1 MPFFV
6 GFIIESLTTSGQL
19 AAETDTFKR
28 CDGSGRCMNQPPQP
42 FQASIAPNRSSSI
55 VSTRTGLTI
64 GTLQDETRSIR
75 SVDLT
80 IGGRLFHINRDASR
94 ISILE
99 PNDLPPYSPPPHGF
113 SSLSQVIGE
122 AEQTH
127 PHPIQRSVSS
137 STTGPPGSA
146 DEVLHTNS
154 DEQTVGRS
162 LSFNPGPDKLS
173 VIPKRRSASQG
184 NIPDSAYSSAGQPV
198 SPLRRRNGVRLPR
211 IFTSIPHERD
221 TCSEDTTL
229 LDNESGS
236 IRVTRSAGPRIGG
249 GEVHSRSPSYIG
261 QNAHGKF
268 PTCVEST
275 HLTLLNELDQV
286 YRKELKSRDFTIDDL
301 RKRLQHLEEQMQ
313 SRIEKSQNEVEEQWE
328 SRWKLRD
335 RHYMERMRR
344 MELDF
349 QKQLEQAVSDR
360 DSEWAAELK
369 RMNDKL
375 LKNIG
380 GPSAMGHGSSATQSG
395 FNSRI
400 RASSNSTENGVHNV
414 VSEDRGYQAAAL
426 AAQIPGERRSLPY
439 PELPAKDLPS
449 LLHRPRIRQNFSDLD
464 DGDRGVRGCYRR
476 RRRCDPEELSEI
488 RKGKREDTWSRQRD

>member
-1 MPFFV
+1 MDEPQILAPQSPARV
-6 GFIIESLTTSGQL
+6 EENHADGTT
-19 AAETDTFKR
+19 
-28 CDGSGRCMNQPPQP
+28 PP
-42 FQASIAPNRSSSI
+42 SMDSEN
-55 VSTRTGLTI
+55 
-64 GTLQDETRSIR
+64 D
-75 SVDLT
+75 
-80 IGGRLFHINRDASR
+80 
-94 ISILE
+94 ISIH
-99 PNDLPPYSPPPHGF
+99 YSR
-113 SSLSQVIGE
+113 LIRNIDRDNRK
-122 AEQTH
+122 ALNL
-127 PHPIQRSVSS
+127 R
-137 STTGPPGSA
+137 
-146 DEVLHTNS
+146 
-154 DEQTVGRS
+154 
-162 LSFNPGPDKLS
+162 DKELATM
-173 VIPKRRSASQG
+173 R
-184 NIPDSAYSSAGQPV
+184 
-198 SPLRRRNGVRLPR
+198 VR
-211 IFTSIPHERD
+211 
-221 TCSEDTTL
+221 
-229 LDNESGS
+229 
-236 IRVTRSAGPRIGG
+236 
-249 GEVHSRSPSYIG
+249 
-261 QNAHGKF
+261 
-268 PTCVEST
+268 
-275 HLTLLNELDQV
+275 LNELDQV

-449 LLHRPRIRQNFSDLD
+449 LLHRPRIRQDFSDLD

-476 RRRCDPEELSEI
+476 RPRCDPEELSEI

>member
-1 MPFFV
+1 MDSPQGRSETETRASMHTRASSV
-6 GFIIESLTTSGQL
+6 QTPTTSQL
-19 AAETDTFKR
+19 RQPLPPHYLASVNETVSFEPR
-28 CDGSGRCMNQPPQP
+28 PS
-42 FQASIAPNRSSSI
+42 RSSSI

-99 PNDLPPYSPPPHGF
+99 PIDLPPYSPPPHGF

-127 PHPIQRSVSS
+127 PHPIQRSVASS
-137 STTGPPGSA
+137 GSA

-184 NIPDSAYSSAGQPV
+184 NIPDSAYSRAGQPV

-275 HLTLLNELDQV
+275 HLTCPHTSYGGYSRNTDESQILAPQSPARVEENHADGTTPPSMDSENDISIHYSRLIRSIDRDNRKALNLRDKELATMRVRLNELDQV

-380 GPSAMGHGSSATQSG
+380 GTGS
-395 FNSRI
+395 
-400 RASSNSTENGVHNV
+400 
-414 VSEDRGYQAAAL
+414 L
-426 AAQIPGERRSLPY
+426 
-439 PELPAKDLPS
+439 
-449 LLHRPRIRQNFSDLD
+449 SD
-464 DGDRGVRGCYRR
+464 
-476 RRRCDPEELSEI
+476 
-488 RKGKREDTWSRQRD
+488 